1 MITLVLCGLAFLAHS
16 KTWVR
21 LEDNRLTLL
30 SGIYYRD
37 LGVGEINEVSMV
49 EKIPELERIHGFSAW
64 ENEKGVFKDSLYP
77 DQKIYIFVDNL
88 YNSKIRLVYR
98 DSLLLFV
105 NLSDAGETENLYTN
119 LKEKIDQQAQLK

>member
-1 MITLVLCGLAFLAHS
+1 M
-16 KTWVR
+16 
-21 LEDNRLTLL
+21 EDNRLTLL

-64 ENEKGVFKDSLYP
+64 ENEKGVFKDSLNP
-77 DQKIYIFVDNL
+77 GQKVYVFVDNL

-98 DSLLLFV
+98 DSMLLYV
-105 NLSDAGETENLYTN
+105 NLSDAAETENLFTN
-119 LKEKIDQQAQLK
+119 LRGIIDQETQLK